1 MIGGTDVQMQGK
13 SQNAQ
18 QLIELVNQSP
28 LLAAGVI
35 PGSTRLDARS
45 GLEIFEVNAE
55 VVRRR
60 VTTNGTGCGHRVI
73 IGWQRCLLFADRGH
87 PSLPVVFSL
96 VHHAATWTTAARF
109 QSLSTQLG
117 SFEQVAAQRTHTNPC
132 CRSLNSRE
140 SNENLFLEGGDF
152 NEAAAEMSE
161 RLSQMINTQAED
173 TCQIVSRQP
182 VRPRIQERFQKV
194 TVNVR
199 MRCGIE
205 DLKKVLYMLETSVPM
220 VLTEELTVIKPRA
233 RRRTNS
239 PSAQAQTA
247 LDIRFNMS
255 GYLGTGGGP

>member
-1 MIGGTDVQMQGK
+1 MALVAAQG
-13 SQNAQ
+13 N
-18 QLIELVNQSP
+18 N
-28 LLAAGVI
+28 
-35 PGSTRLDARS
+35 RLTA
-45 GLEIFEVNAE
+45 V
-55 VVRRR
+55 
-60 VTTNGTGCGHRVI
+60 
-73 IGWQRCLLFADRGH
+73 LLFVITIILLYLLCFHWFIMRHLEYGNEI
-87 PSLPVVFSL
+87 SE
-96 VHHAATWTTAARF
+96 
-109 QSLSTQLG
+109 LSTQLG
-117 SFEQVAAQRTHTNPC
+117 RFQQVAAQRPEYE
-132 CRSLNSRE
+132 SLLQSLDSRE

-233 RRRTNS
+233 RRRTNNL
-239 PSAQAQTA
+239 ATQAQTA

-255 GYLGTGGGP
+255 GYLSTGGGP

>member
-1 MIGGTDVQMQGK
+1 MALVAAQG
-13 SQNAQ
+13 N
-18 QLIELVNQSP
+18 N
-28 LLAAGVI
+28 
-35 PGSTRLDARS
+35 RLTA
-45 GLEIFEVNAE
+45 V
-55 VVRRR
+55 
-60 VTTNGTGCGHRVI
+60 
-73 IGWQRCLLFADRGH
+73 LLFVITIILLYLLCFHWFIMRHLEYGNEI
-87 PSLPVVFSL
+87 SE
-96 VHHAATWTTAARF
+96 
-109 QSLSTQLG
+109 LSTQLG
-117 SFEQVAAQRTHTNPC
+117 RFQQVAAQRPEYE
-132 CRSLNSRE
+132 SLLQSLDSRE

-233 RRRTNS
+233 RRRTNNLVT
-239 PSAQAQTA
+239 QAQTA

-255 GYLGTGGGP
+255 GYLSTGGGP

>member
-1 MIGGTDVQMQGK
+1 M
-13 SQNAQ
+13 A
-18 QLIELVNQSP
+18 LV
-28 LLAAGVI
+28 
-35 PGSTRLDARS
+35 STQENNRLTA
-45 GLEIFEVNAE
+45 V
-55 VVRRR
+55 
-60 VTTNGTGCGHRVI
+60 
-73 IGWQRCLLFADRGH
+73 LLFVITIIMLYLLCFHWFIMRHLDYGNEI
-87 PSLPVVFSL
+87 SE
-96 VHHAATWTTAARF
+96 
-109 QSLSTQLG
+109 LSTQLG
-117 SFEQVAAQRTHTNPC
+117 RFQQVAAQRPEYE
-132 CRSLNSRE
+132 SLLQSLENRE

-220 VLTEELTVIKPRA
+220 VLTEELTIIKPRA

-239 PSAQAQTA
+239 PAAQTQTA

-255 GYLGTGGGP
+255 GYLSTGGGS